1 VTSRLVL
8 FGPPGAGKGT
18 QAAALSASL
27 SVPHISTGD
36 IFRGAVASGTALGL
50 EAKSYLDK
58 GELVPD
64 AVVIGMIRDRLTQP
78 DTQQGWLLDGFPR
91 TVAQANAL
99 DELLQD
105 IGQSLEAVLNLQVTS
120 TTLVERLLSRG
131 RQDDSE
137 AVIRRR
143 LEVYQEQT
151 EPLIEFYR
159 SRDRLVDINGSQ
171 TVEAVTAA
179 IHQALDNLH
188 KNLVS

>member
-64 AVVIGMIRDRLTQP
+64 GVVIGMIRDRLTQP

-91 TVAQANAL
+91 TVAQAHAL

-143 LEVYQEQT
+143 LEVYQRQSGCGSSHRCHSSG
-151 EPLIEFYR
+151 PGQFAQKSCVVAPVDLI
-159 SRDRLVDINGSQ
+159 SQ
-171 TVEAVTAA
+171 MFVRRIA
-179 IHQALDNLH
+179 
-188 KNLVS
+188 

>member
-36 IFRGAVASGTALGL
+36 IFRAAVASGTALGL

-64 AVVIGMIRDRLTQP
+64 AVVIGMIRDRLTQS

-91 TVAQANAL
+91 TVAQAHAL

-105 IGQSLEAVLNLQVTS
+105 IGQSLEGVLNLQVTS

-137 AVIRRR
+137 EVIRRR

-171 TVEAVTAA
+171 AVEAVTAA

>member
-58 GELVPD
+58 GDLVPD
-64 AVVIGMIRDRLTQP
+64 AVVIGMIRDRLTQS

-91 TVAQANAL
+91 TVPQAKAL

-105 IGQSLEAVLNLQVTS
+105 IGQSLEAVLNLQVPN
-120 TTLVERLLSRG
+120 TTLLERLLSRG

-137 AVIRRR
+137 EVIRRR
-143 LEVYQEQT
+143 LQVYQEQT

-159 SRDRLVDINGSQ
+159 SRDRLMDINGSQ
-171 TVEAVTAA
+171 AVKAVTAA

>member
-171 TVEAVTAA
+171 AVEVVTAA

>member
-18 QAAALSASL
+18 QAAALSTSL

-64 AVVIGMIRDRLTQP
+64 AVVIGMIRDRLTQS

-91 TVAQANAL
+91 TVTQAQAL

-105 IGQSLEAVLNLQVTS
+105 IGQSLEGVLNLQVPNA
-120 TTLVERLLSRG
+120 TLVERLLSRG

-137 AVIRRR
+137 EVIRRR
-143 LEVYQEQT
+143 LEVYQVQT

-159 SRDRLVDINGSQ
+159 SRDRLVDINGSLS
-171 TVEAVTAA
+171 VEAVTAA
-179 IHQALDNLH
+179 IHQALDNLN

>member
-36 IFRGAVASGTALGL
+36 IFRGAVASGTPMGL

-58 GELVPD
+58 GDLVPD
-64 AVVIGMIRDRLTQP
+64 EVVIGMIRDRLTQS
-78 DTQQGWLLDGFPR
+78 DTHSGWLLDGFPR
-91 TVAQANAL
+91 TVAQAKAL

-105 IGQSLEAVLNLQVTS
+105 IGQSLEGVLNLQVPT

-131 RQDDSE
+131 RQDDAE
-137 AVIRRR
+137 EVIRRR
-143 LEVYQEQT
+143 LQVYQEQT

-159 SRDRLVDINGSQ
+159 NRDRLVDINGNL
-171 TVEAVTAA
+171 TVEEVTTS
-179 IHQALDNLH
+179 IHKALDNLD

>member
-58 GELVPD
+58 GDLVPD
-64 AVVIGMIRDRLTQP
+64 AVVIGMIRDRLTQS

-91 TVAQANAL
+91 TVPQAKAL

-105 IGQSLEAVLNLQVTS
+105 IGQSLEAVLNLQVPN
-120 TTLVERLLSRG
+120 TTLLERLLSRG

-137 AVIRRR
+137 EVIRRR
-143 LEVYQEQT
+143 LQVYQEQT

-159 SRDRLVDINGSQ
+159 SRDRLMDINGSQ
-171 TVEAVTAA
+171 AVEAVTAA

>member
-1 VTSRLVL
+1 MTSRLVL

-36 IFRGAVASGTALGL
+36 IFRGAVASGTPMGL

-58 GELVPD
+58 GDLVPD
-64 AVVIGMIRDRLTQP
+64 EVVIGMIRDRLTQS
-78 DTQQGWLLDGFPR
+78 DTHSGWLLDGFPR
-91 TVAQANAL
+91 TVAQAKAL

-105 IGQSLEAVLNLQVTS
+105 IGQSLEGVLNLQVPT

-131 RQDDSE
+131 RQDDAE
-137 AVIRRR
+137 EVIRRR
-143 LEVYQEQT
+143 LQVYQEQT

-159 SRDRLVDINGSQ
+159 NRDRLVDINGNL
-171 TVEAVTAA
+171 TVEEVTTS
-179 IHQALDNLH
+179 IHKALDNLD

>member
-64 AVVIGMIRDRLTQP
+64 GVVIGMIRDRLTQP

-91 TVAQANAL
+91 TVAQAHAL

-171 TVEAVTAA
+171 AVEAVTAA